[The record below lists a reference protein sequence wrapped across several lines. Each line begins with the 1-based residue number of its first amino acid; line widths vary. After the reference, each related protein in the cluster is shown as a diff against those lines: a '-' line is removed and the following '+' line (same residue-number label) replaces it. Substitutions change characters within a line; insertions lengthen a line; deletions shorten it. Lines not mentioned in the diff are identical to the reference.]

1 MAGVKG
7 KSGGA
12 REGAGRK
19 PTAPQLLEADSDD
32 ALEFLRQVM
41 REKGADGRLRIRAA
55 IAVAQI
61 EKTARPGKLGKK
73 GAQTTA
79 AKEAGVGRFAA
90 GAPPKLAVVG
100 NGEK

>member
-19 PTAPQLLEADSDD
+19 ASEPQLLEADSDD

-61 EKTARPGKLGKK
+61 EKTAAPGRLGKK
-73 GAQTTA
+73 GAQTEA
-79 AKEAGVGRFAA
+79 AKAA
-90 GAPPKLAVVG
+90 GAGRLAPGGPPKLAVVD
-100 NGEK
+100 K